1 MTTTGVTHNPGQKA
15 LYFETT
21 DANGA
26 SALIPAAV
34 MTDVNGNPAAGGG
47 GGSIG
52 TPSVPDFIA
61 DAYTAPAAVAWTSA
75 TALNTANTVP
85 TAGYDGVMISI
96 VTAAG
101 ITGGVLTF
109 EAYDGAAWIPV
120 QAGKMNAYGGNTTW
134 TLGASQSQGFQIN
147 VAGATQFRTR
157 LSGAI
162 TGTGNVTITHLASSA
177 PMPDPITVGLDP
189 VQPLPAGSNTIGS
202 IANASFGISGTLP
215 GFAATPTVNV
225 GTRGWSLTSGTDT
238 VAIGGS
244 LPAGSNLL
252 GGTNLYVGGSAIALG
267 VALSASS
274 LPAVL
279 ASDQA
284 AIPVTDN
291 IPAILAQPA
300 ANAMAALNATA
311 AWQVQGGGNYLLSLT
326 NGPGATTAWVGTVTF
341 QYSVNG
347 GSTWNSLN
355 ATPLSSPTAANVTT
369 STANGLWSVNVPN
382 GANVQVRTNMTAWTS
397 GTAYADLV
405 NASGN
410 AGAIFLPW
418 TYTVTSGQNVVAPVN
433 VSGLSEVD
441 VQISAVTTT
450 VLTAQ
455 GTNDPTLTTWDT
467 LQAFVA
473 NGAALQGSTLSA
485 AATYRIGLGGYKY
498 FRLAVTTTGTVLT
511 VQGITGRIGA
521 PITTQPVLNLGW
533 IGGGGVS
540 APLANGSGYASMA
553 TAMSTAVSNT
563 DQNATAFA
571 GAGSV
576 VGTTVASAKG
586 GGAVISSEIN
596 VSALTL
602 GTATAVFAILQES
615 TGGTNWT
622 DIWMSDPITATGI
635 TRMPAIPVQ
644 GRRRWRFFSAGGT
657 STTVTATIT
666 TLELPA
672 GSYPQMRQM
681 RDYYA
686 ATNPLASMVNSV
698 AQAASTL
705 VLTTA
710 SSTTT
715 VWNVEN
721 TKALTA
727 FMTLTGGTPTTQP
740 VLTLQLS
747 MDGTNWWNSAAT
759 LTATGAGT
767 FVGSLANVPAKYAR
781 LIVTTASAGG
791 TAYTL
796 GNVGLYGVN

>member
-189 VQPLPAGSNTIGS
+189 VQPLPAGSN
-202 IANASFGISGTLP
+202 
-215 GFAATPTVNV
+215 
-225 GTRGWSLTSGTDT
+225 
-238 VAIGGS
+238 
-244 LPAGSNLL
+244 LL

-382 GANVQVRTNMTAWTS
+382 GANVQIRTNMTAWTS